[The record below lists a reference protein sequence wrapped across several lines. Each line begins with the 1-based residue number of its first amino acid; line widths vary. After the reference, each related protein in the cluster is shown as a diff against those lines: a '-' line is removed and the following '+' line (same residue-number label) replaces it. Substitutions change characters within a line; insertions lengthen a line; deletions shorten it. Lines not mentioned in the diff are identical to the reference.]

1 MENREMQE
9 EMFRA
14 MFRLKHLNMGGM
26 LKEISVGEYKIL
38 EMCSGCPQCG
48 ARENGI
54 YVSSMA
60 AQMKV
65 SSPAVSRLLKS
76 MEGKDYLV
84 RHADMIKIFSYLKN
98 SKAMVLA
105 IILLLI
111 VQASCDLSLPQ
122 YTSDIVDVGIQQGG
136 IERATPDRMRKE
148 TYETLCLFMTDAE
161 IETIEP

>member
-14 MFRLKHLNMGGM
+14 MFRLKQLNMGGM

-76 MEGKDYLV
+76 MEGKDEKLDITPELV
-84 RHADMIKIFSYLKN
+84 LICRKVIRQYAKQIGRHDCHKC
-98 SKAMVLA
+98 
-105 IILLLI
+105 IIYTECEHDFARCPELWKDI
-111 VQASCDLSLPQ
+111 SL
-122 YTSDIVDVGIQQGG
+122 
-136 IERATPDRMRKE
+136 
-148 TYETLCLFMTDAE
+148 
-161 IETIEP
+161 

>member
-14 MFRLKHLNMGGM
+14 MFRLKQLNMGGM

-76 MEGKDYLV
+76 MEGKDYIV
-84 RHADMIKIFSYLKN
+84 RHADEKDRRNTRVFITEAGLKKRN
-98 SKAMVLA
+98 ECRGVLWNYTDRV
-105 IILLLI
+105 IERMGMGNMLQLLNLFN
-111 VQASCDLSLPQ
+111 QM
-122 YTSDIVDVGIQQGG
+122 VDVMEDELKKTEKG
-136 IERATPDRMRKE
+136 DR
-148 TYETLCLFMTDAE
+148 
-161 IETIEP
+161 I